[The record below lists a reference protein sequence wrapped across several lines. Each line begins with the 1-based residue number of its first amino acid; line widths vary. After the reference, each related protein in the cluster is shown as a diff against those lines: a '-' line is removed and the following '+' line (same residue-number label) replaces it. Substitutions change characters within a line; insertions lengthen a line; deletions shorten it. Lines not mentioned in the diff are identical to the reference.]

1 MDRHLLLRWGN
12 FRLSKSIVEPVFGQ
26 IKNSGFRGFL
36 LRGYRKA
43 SGEFSLAC
51 AAHNFKK
58 ILRAIQSGEVRLGA
72 GKMEPAMA

>member
-1 MDRHLLLRWGN
+1 
-12 FRLSKSIVEPVFGQ
+12 LSQSFGE

-51 AAHNFKK
+51 TVHNLKK
-58 ILRAIQSGEVRLGA
+58 IVGALLRGEVRLEG